1 MTASLISPTGTV
13 LLHRLRSG
21 TETAPDPHAKPV
33 RVRLSVSERE
43 ALAAAAEVAQA
54 EPQENSA

>member
-13 LLHRLRSG
+13 LLHRVRSS
-21 TETAPDPHAKPV
+21 TDAVPDPHAKPV

-43 ALAAAAEVAQA
+43 ALATPAELAQP
-54 EPQENSA
+54 EPQEHSA

>member
-13 LLHRLRSG
+13 LLHRVRSC
-21 TETAPDPHAKPV
+21 TDTAPDPHAKPV

-43 ALAAAAEVAQA
+43 ALAAPAEVVQP

>member
-13 LLHRLRSG
+13 LLHRVRSC
-21 TETAPDPHAKPV
+21 TDSATDPQAKPV

-43 ALAAAAEVAQA
+43 AQAASAEAAQP